1 MAPPAAITSSV
12 ASVKK
17 ITAVHDCKID
27 GAIGVRDTAM
37 RHSSKMV
44 YGEFSVAV
52 SGVRPKFKIDWI
64 LHFANDG
71 SSNLT
76 IRSNETK
83 RDRLPIVAT
92 SHVMKNWTKVR
103 SSNSQRIIMEGEGGI
118 QIDDFEKTELDE
130 KMTEWVDEN
139 ECLTIRLEISLL
151 PCCLSAGAKG
161 KAYEAFSAIEESQE
175 KNIRT
180 DTLDSLCNDMT
191 SMRKKAAAFSDL
203 NIICQDKSFP
213 VHRAFLSARSEVRLH
228 CWSLLLRFFEVM
240 VRLLFMISQYL
251 PNRLK

>member
-76 IRSNETK
+76 ISSNET
-83 RDRLPIVAT
+83 
-92 SHVMKNWTKVR
+92 
-103 SSNSQRIIMEGEGGI
+103 
-118 QIDDFEKTELDE
+118 
-130 KMTEWVDEN
+130 
-139 ECLTIRLEISLL
+139 
-151 PCCLSAGAKG
+151 
-161 KAYEAFSAIEESQE
+161 
-175 KNIRT
+175 
-180 DTLDSLCNDMT
+180 
-191 SMRKKAAAFSDL
+191 
-203 NIICQDKSFP
+203 
-213 VHRAFLSARSEVRLH
+213 
-228 CWSLLLRFFEVM
+228 
-240 VRLLFMISQYL
+240 
-251 PNRLK
+251 

>member
-27 GAIGVRDTAM
+27 GAIGVRGTAM

-52 SGVRPKFKIDWI
+52 SGVRPNFKIDWI

-151 PCCLSAGAKG
+151 PCCLSASRNKG
-161 KAYEAFSAIEESQE
+161 GKRKEAAYEGFIEENEE
-175 KNIRT
+175 KKIQT
-180 DTLDSLCNDMT
+180 DILESLCKDMA
-191 SMRKKAAAFSDL
+191 SMRSNGAAFSDL

-213 VHRAFLSARSEVRLH
+213 VHKAFLSARSEVK
-228 CWSLLLRFFEVM
+228 
-240 VRLLFMISQYL
+240 I
-251 PNRLK
+251 